1 MTADAPASARPP
13 PRAEGT
19 AVPGPDGTTVTKTEI
34 RTETTVA
41 TDPDTKRE
49 TRVET
54 RTETKAEI
62 TPAATTETRV
72 ETRTETRQAAEA
84 GAVIPPA
91 AQPVPAPAPT
101 PAPPPVAAKPDPAPP
116 PVAAP
121 PSPPNAASSPPPPE
135 AAKPAPASRWRRWIL
150 GGALLLAAAGAFLAW
165 EWLRPQG
172 LGPGFAAGNGR
183 IEAVEIDVAAKI
195 PGRLAEI
202 LVKEGEVV
210 QSGQVVARMDSQT
223 LDAQRSEAVANLA
236 RAESAIVT
244 AQSQVAQRQS
254 ERAAALAVVAQ
265 RRAELTV
272 AGKRL
277 ARSRTLS
284 SEGAAAVQEYDDDLA
299 GQQGSAAA
307 VAAALAQVA
316 AAEAAIVTAGTQV
329 VGARSTADAMR
340 ATITRIEADIE
351 DCALKSPRD
360 GRVQYRVAQA
370 AEVIAAGGKVLNLV
384 DLSDVY
390 MTFFLPD
397 AAVGMV
403 ALGSEVRLVLDAA
416 PQWVIP
422 ARVSFVADVAQF
434 TPKSVET
441 ASERQKLMF
450 RVRAQLDPALLRK
463 FSREVKTGLPGM
475 AYVRL
480 DAAQDWPAPLALH
493 VPP

>member
-1 MTADAPASARPP
+1 MTKTDASPDTKTEIRTET
-13 PRAEGT
+13 RTET
-19 AVPGPDGTTVTKTEI
+19 NPDGKIVTKTEI
-34 RTETTVA
+34 RTETKTETA
-41 TDPDTKRE
+41 PDSK
-49 TRVET
+49 VET
-54 RTETKAEI
+54 RTETHTEI
-62 TPAATTETRV
+62 KPDATIETKV
-72 ETRTETRQAAEA
+72 ETRTETRGTAEA
-84 GAVIPPA
+84 KAEAKSAPPPDA
-91 AQPVPAPAPT
+91 HPEEKKPETEPKPAPT
-101 PAPPPVAAKPDPAPP
+101 PTPKPED
-116 PVAAP
+116 
-121 PSPPNAASSPPPPE
+121 
-135 AAKPAPASRWRRWIL
+135 AKPAPKPTRTKWIVGGVILVVAVGL
-150 GGALLLAAAGAFLAW
+150 GLLVWDLLK
-165 EWLRPQG
+165 PKQ
-172 LGPGFAAGNGR
+172 LGPGFASGNGR
-183 IEAVEIDVAAKI
+183 IEAVEIDVAAKL
-195 PGRLAEI
+195 PGRLADI

-210 QSGQVVARMDSQT
+210 ERGQVVARMDTQG
-223 LDAQRSEAVANLA
+223 LDAQMAEAAADLA

-244 AQSQVAQRQS
+244 AESQVTQRRS

-265 RRAELTV
+265 RKAELTV

-299 GQQGSAAA
+299 SQQGSAAA
-307 VAAALAQVA
+307 VAAAQAQVA
-316 AAEAAIVTAGTQV
+316 AADAAIVTARAQV
-329 VGARSTADAMR
+329 VGARSSADAAR
-340 ATITRIEADIE
+340 ATMTRIQTDIE

-397 AAVGMV
+397 AAVGKV

-422 ARVSFVADVAQF
+422 ASVSFVADVAQF

-450 RVRAQLDPALLRK
+450 RVRARLDPELLRK
-463 FSREVKTGLPGM
+463 FSRDVKTGLPGM

-480 DAAQDWPAPLALH
+480 DAAQDWPARLALH
-493 VPP
+493 VPQ

>member
-1 MTADAPASARPP
+1 MTAAGPP
-13 PRAEGT
+13 PQAKP
-19 AVPGPDGTTVTKTEI
+19 APDPDGQTVTRTEI
-34 RTETTVA
+34 RTETAIA
-41 TDPDTKRE
+41 TDPKTQHE

-54 RTETKAEI
+54 RTETKTEI
-62 TPAATTETRV
+62 TPGGTTETRL
-72 ETRTETRQAAEA
+72 ETRTETRGEA
-84 GAVIPPA
+84 GAAPLSPPTPEVKPEAKAPA
-91 AQPVPAPAPT
+91 APKPAPAPPDAKPVPEPAKPEAKPEPQSA
-101 PAPPPVAAKPDPAPP
+101 PAPPMKQKWTKWLVIAALVVLA
-116 PVAAP
+116 V
-121 PSPPNAASSPPPPE
+121 
-135 AAKPAPASRWRRWIL
+135 
-150 GGALLLAAAGAFLAW
+150 GGFLAW
-165 EWLRPQG
+165 EMLKPKG

-202 LVKEGEVV
+202 LVREGDVV
-210 QSGQVVARMDSQT
+210 QSGQVVARMDTQG
-223 LDAQRSEAVANLA
+223 LDAQRAEAEANLA
-236 RAESAIVT
+236 KSASAIIT
-244 AQSQVAQRQS
+244 AQSQVAQRRS
-254 ERAAALAVVAQ
+254 ERVAALAVVTQ

-284 SEGAAAVQEYDDDLA
+284 SEGAAAVQDYDDDLA
-299 GQQGSAAA
+299 SQQGSAAA
-307 VAAALAQVA
+307 VAVALAQVA
-316 AAEAAIVTAGTQV
+316 AAEAAIVTAETQV
-329 VGARSTADAMR
+329 VGAHASVDAAR

-351 DCALKSPRD
+351 DSALKSPRD

-397 AAVGMV
+397 AAVGKV

-422 ARVSFVADVAQF
+422 AKVSFVADVAQF

-450 RVRAQLDPALLRK
+450 RVRAQLDPELLRK

-480 DAAQDWPAPLALH
+480 DQAQEWPAHLALH
-493 VPP
+493 VPR